1 MAQDTLRELHERR
14 NALYKRLHENRNA
27 IAAEM
32 TERHEAG
39 ESLGS
44 LARAYGT
51 SDLKTVKRLMGLTA
65 ASNPPR
71 TPTPTLE
78 TFLEVVAPA
87 SVQGPEESLYVEAHD
102 VPPECWRHDGH
113 PEEVWSGAATFDA
126 DGKYFDAGDIALYR
140 EYKQRGN
147 SFGD

>member
-14 NALYKRLHENRNA
+14 NALYKRLRENRNA

-32 TERHEAG
+32 GERHAAG

-65 ASNPPR
+65 VSKLTIA
-71 TPTPTLE
+71 PTPTLKA
-78 TFLEVVAPA
+78 FLEVTPVP
-87 SVQGPEESLYVEAHD
+87 VQGPEESLHVEAHD

-113 PEEVWSGAATFDA
+113 PEEMWSGAATFDA

-140 EYKQRGN
+140 EYKERGN
-147 SFGD
+147 SFDD